1 MENKLILGNCIEELD
16 KLPDKSVDLI
26 ITDPPYVLETVGAGA
41 WKKKAYKAEIK
52 GMSNGFD
59 LEILDKLVRVMKKI
73 NIYIWCSKS
82 QITELVEFFAGK
94 HNCNWNLITWH
105 KTNPLPACNNKYL
118 NDTEYCLFFR
128 ETGVPIRGSY
138 HTKKTYYVSPLNTKD
153 KKKYNHPT
161 IKPVEYIE
169 NFIVNSSSE
178 SDIVLD
184 PFMGS
189 GSTGVACINTNRNFI
204 GIELDEDYFEIA
216 KKRIEEVQ
224 E

>member
-16 KLPDKSVDLI
+16 RLSDKSIDLI
-26 ITDPPYVLETVGAGA
+26 ITDPPYVLDTVGGGFM
-41 WKKKAYKAEIK
+41 KKREYKEEIR
-52 GMSNGFD
+52 GISNGFD
-59 LEILDKLVRVMKKI
+59 VEVLDKLVRVMKKI

-82 QITELVEFFAGK
+82 QIIDLLDFFVGK

-105 KTNPLPACNNKYL
+105 KTNPAPACNNKYL
-118 NDTEYCLFFR
+118 SDTEYCLFFR
-128 ETGVPIRGSY
+128 EKGVPIYGSY

-178 SDIVLD
+178 NDIVLD

-189 GSTGVACINTNRNFI
+189 GTTGVACKKLNRKFI
-204 GIELDEDYFEIA
+204 GMEIDEDYFNTA
-216 KKRIEEVQ
+216 KQRIGNGE
-224 E
+224 

>member
-16 KLPDKSVDLI
+16 RLPDKSVDLI
-26 ITDPPYVLETVGAGA
+26 ITDPPYVLETGAGA

-128 ETGVPIRGSY
+128 EKGVPIRGSY

-178 SDIVLD
+178 NDIVLD

-189 GSTGVACINTNRNFI
+189 GTTGVACKKLNRRFI
-204 GIELDEDYFEIA
+204 GMEIDKDYFNTAEQ
-216 KKRIEEVQ
+216 RISNGE
-224 E
+224 